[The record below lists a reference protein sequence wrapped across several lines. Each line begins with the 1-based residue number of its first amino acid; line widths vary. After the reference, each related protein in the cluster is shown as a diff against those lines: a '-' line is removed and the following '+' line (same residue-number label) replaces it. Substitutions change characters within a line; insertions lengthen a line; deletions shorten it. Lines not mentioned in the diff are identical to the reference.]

1 MSLSYQH
8 NDHFNTL
15 APQYHLLRTIDEE
28 PVTHLATYLTD
39 LPAVQG
45 ADIGCGNGRYTSLF
59 LEHLREKNPR
69 IYSVDYSMEMLEQ
82 SRQYFSENGQQ
93 AARTINA
100 SAMRLP
106 LKSDAFNCTFAFNAI
121 HHFALPD
128 FFSEIA
134 RVLQKDGYLFI
145 YTRLRSQ
152 NNSHIWGLYF
162 PSFTSQ
168 KTGLYELNELE
179 NSLLEVPALRMI
191 ETRIFKFHRK
201 SNLEMLLSRARNRH
215 YCTFNLYTPEEL
227 ETATQQFAGNV
238 MEHFDDPEDI
248 RWEDEYTLVTLKK
261 M

>member
-1 MSLSYQH
+1 MPYQH

-15 APQYHLLRTIDEE
+15 APQYHLLRTIDTE
-28 PVTHLATYLTD
+28 PVAHIAQYLTD
-39 LPAVQG
+39 LSAIHG

-59 LEHLREKNPR
+59 LQHLQEKNPR
-69 IYSVDYSMEMLEQ
+69 IYSIDYSAEMLEQ
-82 SRQYFSENGQQ
+82 SRQYFSENGYQ
-93 AARTINA
+93 AAQTINA

-106 LKSDAFNCTFAFNAI
+106 LRSDALNCTFAFNAI
-121 HHFALPD
+121 HHFALSE

-152 NNSHIWGLYF
+152 NNGHIWGLHF

-179 NSLLEVPALRMI
+179 NSLLQVPTLRMI
-191 ETRIFKFHRK
+191 EARIFKFRRK

-215 YCTFNLYTPEEL
+215 YCTFNLYTPDEL
-227 ETATQQFAGNV
+227 EAATQQFARNV
-238 MEHFDDPEDI
+238 MEHFEDPEDI
-248 RWEDEYTLVTLKK
+248 RWEDEYTLVVLKK
-261 M
+261 VS